1 MARIGARPDRTV
13 SHADREQRCEQR
25 VAMALTGRLTWR
37 DSDGSQRTARIRT
50 RDLSQTGVF
59 VECVSGCGPIPL
71 YRLVDLRLDETA
83 RDRDHVPAPFK
94 RRRVAAAVYRIG
106 PARPSTGLPDGYAL
120 RLLVKPSRRRRPSAV
135 STHR

>member
-1 MARIGARPDRTV
+1 MARLGTQSDRAV
-13 SHADREQRCEQR
+13 AHADPEQRCEQR
-25 VAMALTGRLTWR
+25 VVMALAGRLTWR
-37 DSDGSQRTARIRT
+37 GTDGSRRTARIRT

-83 RDRDHVPAPFK
+83 RARDDVPALF
-94 RRRVAAAVYRIG
+94 RRPRVTAAVYRIG